1 MNVKE
6 FENVFNLISTH
17 TVEDAYEYHIMKE
30 VVKAPINEKDS
41 ISLYYLVDSFNKMY
55 NSFKKELNELPKL
68 NFGGNFSYRCY
79 TEGRDKLTNKD
90 FEFLALHIDGTKK
103 KRANLIMEE
112 SEGIQR
118 CYRTDEW
125 GFMLGYGMNTTP
137 VSIDE
142 STVRKY
148 LDFFRKYEPFLNT
161 YIDIHNKLLFT
172 NGTVILES
180 HIDGNVMKELNTF
193 TLKFG
198 NYYLSSADLFEV
210 PITLGENIKID
221 YDHSKA
227 IYDSKPVENKKEV
240 IDDLLRNLYVF
251 RKDISE
257 LYGERKED
265 IFKFNKKENAIVK
278 TLKK

>member
-1 MNVKE
+1 
-6 FENVFNLISTH
+6 
-17 TVEDAYEYHIMKE
+17 
-30 VVKAPINEKDS
+30 
-41 ISLYYLVDSFNKMY
+41 
-55 NSFKKELNELPKL
+55 
-68 NFGGNFSYRCY
+68 
-79 TEGRDKLTNKD
+79 
-90 FEFLALHIDGTKK
+90 
-103 KRANLIMEE
+103 
-112 SEGIQR
+112 
-118 CYRTDEW
+118 
-125 GFMLGYGMNTTP
+125 MNTTP

-172 NGTVILES
+172 NGTAILES

-265 IFKFNKKENAIVK
+265 IFEFNEKENAIVK